1 MTIPSTLESLSTTI
15 GSNVPA
21 EGDGTLMTSVNDGF
35 RAAYGFIRQVV
46 SAGSDIASASTITP
60 PSNGSSFN
68 ITGTTTITAIASTN
82 SWNGRTIC
90 LRFEGA
96 IQLTHSSS
104 LVLPASANITAA
116 SGDYAL
122 FRQYSSGVWHCVSYL
137 PFSGIPLVKGSTSA
151 SFVRGD
157 GTASSTLGGS
167 FTVNAAVG
175 AKIEIQD
182 SGDSNR
188 GGYMTTTASTFLISS
203 NSAVRT
209 TVLGYDG
216 TAVLTIDT
224 NRRVNISAPG
234 TGTNP
239 LTANSN
245 SSSNTWISHIN
256 SDITGNCGFQAS
268 LTGGV
273 VVDVVAVQSDH
284 AQIGTSTNHDLRFKV
299 NNSVVGAF
307 DTNGAFSIGSVFV
320 SGSEKQLVKQSSG
333 ATNSA
338 QVLWNSATTGDNQF
352 ALFGTEATY
361 TTRGSIT
368 YNRAGGL
375 VAYNTTSDY
384 RAKDVLG
391 PVIDSGSVIDS
402 LKIHMGRMKGATIAR
417 PMLVAHE
424 AKLVAPYSVTGDKDE
439 TDAFGR
445 PLLQQIDHQSF
456 IPLILAEIQDIRK
469 RLDVL
474 EAKGPKVPSPAP
486 APSGPIA

>member
-1 MTIPSTLESLSTTI
+1 MTIPSTIESLSTTI

-21 EGDGTLMTSVNDGF
+21 EGDGTLMTSVNDGL
-35 RAAYGFIRQVV
+35 RAAYGFIRQAV

-96 IQLTHSSS
+96 IGLTHSSS

-116 SGDYAL
+116 SGDYAI

-137 PFSGIPLVKGSTSA
+137 PFSGIPLVKGSTA
-151 SFVRGD
+151 AKFIRGD
-157 GTASSTLGGS
+157 GTASDTL
-167 FTVNAAVG
+167 TG
-175 AKIEIQD
+175 AT
-182 SGDSNR
+182 SNP
-188 GGYMTTTASTFLISS
+188 F
-203 NSAVRT
+203 
-209 TVLGYDG
+209 
-216 TAVLTIDT
+216 
-224 NRRVNISAPG
+224 
-234 TGTNP
+234 
-239 LTANSN
+239 TANSN
-245 SSSNTWISHIN
+245 TSGNTWISHIN
-256 SDITGNCGFQAS
+256 ADVTGNSGFQTS

-273 VVDVVAVQSDH
+273 TADITAVANTH
-284 AQIGTSTNHDLRFKV
+284 ARVGTTTNHPFRFKT
-299 NNSVVGAF
+299 NDTDVGAF
-307 DTNGAFSIGSVFV
+307 TTGGVLAVGDTAAAST
-320 SGSEKQLVKQSSG
+320 EKHLVKQTAG
-333 ATNSA
+333 ATNTA
-338 QVLWNSATTGDNQF
+338 QTLWNSATTGDNQF

-391 PVIDSGSVIDS
+391 PVNDSGDVIDS

-424 AKLVAPYSVTGDKDE
+424 AKAVAPYAVTGEKDE
-439 TDAFGR
+439 FDILGR

-456 IPLILAEIQDIRK
+456 IPLILAELQDIRK
-469 RLDVL
+469 RLAIL
-474 EAKGPKVPSPAP
+474 EPGGGGGAIGRPPSPSPAP
-486 APSGPIA
+486 VI